1 MQFELAL
8 LLWKH
13 LLTHQSTSK
22 QLELLQLLTYIIW
35 FAGQM

>member
-1 MQFELAL
+1 MQFELKP

-13 LLTHQSTSK
+13 LLTQQSTSK

-35 FAGQM
+35 LAGQM